1 MSRGI
6 ITLSSIAALAALGAY
21 YYAPTLPGLSGT
33 TSSSGAN
40 VPVFQQSPT
49 RRPTALASSAQEF
62 VAQEFDYV
70 IVGGGTAG
78 LVVAA
83 RLSEDERVRVGVLE
97 AGGYV
102 PPGEEPRID
111 LIVNYGLVFGD
122 PKYDWNL
129 KSVPQEGLDGRVVQE
144 TVARVLGGSSM
155 ISDVLWQR
163 PSREEFDVWG
173 TELGNGPTWSFDALE
188 PYYRKAENWT
198 GPPIKTL
205 PGGQKDHALGKVFGR
220 NGPMQISY
228 NNYYPGLIEE
238 SVAAANNLG
247 ARTSSNPETGNA
259 TGFYT
264 PARAVDPRSGTRSS
278 SLTGYFE
285 PNADRKNLVVL
296 TGAEATK
303 VLFKTVGN
311 SQNKK
316 TPRVAEAVEFVSGGK
331 KYKVKAKR
339 EVILAAGT
347 FKTPQLLELSGIGDR
362 SLLKSFGI
370 ETLVDLPGVGE
381 NLLDQTYTLID
392 YVAKKHVKTLDE
404 MRINATF
411 AQEQITLHAETKT
424 GIFTYDTAATGSVS
438 LQSVLTDEEIALLSS
453 LIPSPV
459 GSDLSPLQ
467 AVQYELLRKWFHEGE
482 IGWAEF
488 LLLSAGGATPVPP
501 SPDTS
506 YATPIVFHLHPF
518 TRGSV
523 HIDSPDPLSPPVID
537 PKYFGHKFDVAFHA
551 ITTAWLRKWM
561 HAEPI
566 NDQLVKENVPG
577 DDHVNTFDEWAAY
590 TRSNAISTFHPIG
603 TAALAPEYLRGVVAP
618 DFKVHRT
625 ANLRVVDASVI
636 PLTFSVAPLATV
648 FAIAEKAA
656 DVIKAAGSPAS

>member
-1 MSRGI
+1 
-6 ITLSSIAALAALGAY
+6 
-21 YYAPTLPGLSGT
+21 
-33 TSSSGAN
+33 
-40 VPVFQQSPT
+40 
-49 RRPTALASSAQEF
+49 
-62 VAQEFDYV
+62 
-70 IVGGGTAG
+70 
-78 LVVAA
+78 
-83 RLSEDERVRVGVLE
+83 
-97 AGGYV
+97 
-102 PPGEEPRID
+102 
-111 LIVNYGLVFGD
+111 
-122 PKYDWNL
+122 
-129 KSVPQEGLDGRVVQE
+129 
-144 TVARVLGGSSM
+144 M

-173 TELGNGPTWSFDALE
+173 SELGNGPTWSFNALQ

-205 PGGQKDHALGKVFGR
+205 PGGRKDHAIGKVFGR

-238 SVAAANNLG
+238 SVAAANTLG

-259 TGFYT
+259 TGFFT

-278 SLTGYFE
+278 ALTGYFE
-285 PNADRKNLVVL
+285 PNADRKNFVVL

-303 VLFKTVGN
+303 VLFKSAGT
-311 SQNKK
+311 QNKK
-316 TPRVAEAVEFVSGGK
+316 TPRVAEAVEFVSGGH
-331 KYKVKAKR
+331 KYTVKAKR
-339 EVILAAGT
+339 EIILSAGT

-370 ETLVDLPGVGE
+370 ETQIDLPGVGE

-392 YVAKKHVKTLDE
+392 FVAKKHVKTLDE
-404 MRINATF
+404 MRINSTF
-411 AQEQITLHAETKT
+411 AQQQLALHAETKT
-424 GIFTYDTAATGSVS
+424 GILTYDTAATGSVP
-438 LQSVLTDEEIALLSS
+438 LQAVLSEEEIELLSS
-453 LIPSPV
+453 LIPSAV

-467 AVQYELLRKWFHEGE
+467 AVQYDLLRKWFDEGE

-488 LLLSAGGATPVPP
+488 LLLSAGGATSAP

-523 HIDSPDPLSPPVID
+523 HINSPDPLSPPVID

-566 NDQLVKENVPG
+566 SELLVKENAPG
-577 DDHVNTFDEWAAY
+577 DDRVDTFDEWAAY

-636 PLTFSVAPLATV
+636 PFTFSVAPLATV